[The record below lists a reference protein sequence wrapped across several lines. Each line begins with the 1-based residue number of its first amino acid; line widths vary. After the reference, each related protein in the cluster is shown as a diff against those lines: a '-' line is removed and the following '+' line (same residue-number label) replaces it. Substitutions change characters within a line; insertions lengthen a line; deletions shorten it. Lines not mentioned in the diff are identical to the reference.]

1 MELCARAQ
9 GTYGCWVFGAG
20 QVMLP
25 ACFLA
30 AGGWR
35 LPWYPLQHSQLPQDR
50 ASLQQSQSQG
60 GWMRCVRREH
70 SLDQSRK
77 VVSQSCSCF
86 LLFSFLT
93 HPLSLSLTVILP
105 APALAEEERQV
116 CGREA
121 RASVLSA
128 EAGHGQGAGR
138 CQLRWLLQTELG
150 AKEKQVLWHCRS
162 FQRGHHQD
170 CLA

>member
-1 MELCARAQ
+1 MLEPRERTAAGYSERGRSRSPLASWPR
-9 GTYGCWVFGAG
+9 GAG
-20 QVMLP
+20 VCRGTHCST
-25 ACFLA
+25 ANCHRT
-30 AGGWR
+30 GHRSSSRG
-35 LPWYPLQHSQLPQDR
+35 
-50 ASLQQSQSQG
+50 G
-60 GWMRCVRREH
+60 GWMRCVKREP

-77 VVSQSCSCF
+77 AVSQSRSCF

-105 APALAEEERQV
+105 ALALAEEERQV

-121 RASVLSA
+121 RASALSA
-128 EAGHGQGAGR
+128 EAGHGQGAGK
-138 CQLRWLLQTELG
+138 CQLRWLLQMELG